1 MKGVTYLLSN
11 EQFEKD
17 LNRLLSRKFP
27 SDVAAQIE
35 LTGFRD
41 IARAAGFRG
50 RVTRYQVV
58 DGTITDDPRAI
69 AHKKA
74 MDYLAKLAAKPK
86 TRQERVRAPAS
97 SQEATQKE
105 EIKAPLQPLA
115 QVPTSNP
122 EQKNGEKIP
131 AQDKKEAQEQPVVQA
146 TTKVPKA
153 PKSEPAAASNERR
166 GGRKPRALKREAKK
180 LKDTKGPKKAKP
192 KRLKKH

>member
-1 MKGVTYLLSN
+1 MLSN
-11 EQFEKD
+11 EQFEKE
-17 LNRLLSRKFP
+17 LKGLLSRKFP

-41 IARAAGFRG
+41 IAKAAGFRG

-58 DGTITDDPRAI
+58 SGRITDDPRAI

-74 MDYLAKLAAKPK
+74 MDRLARQTAKLK
-86 TRQERVRAPAS
+86 TRQERVIAPTS
-97 SQEATQKE
+97 SQESTQKE

-115 QVPTSNP
+115 QAPTSNP
-122 EQKNGEKIP
+122 EQKSGEKIP
-131 AQDKKEAQEQPVVQA
+131 AQAKEEAQEQPVVQA

-153 PKSEPAAASNERR
+153 PKSEPVAASNERR

>member
-1 MKGVTYLLSN
+1 MLSN
-11 EQFEKD
+11 EQFEKE
-17 LNRLLSRKFP
+17 LNGLLSRKFP

-41 IARAAGFRG
+41 IAKAAGFRG

-58 DGTITDDPRAI
+58 SGRITDDPRAI
-69 AHKKA
+69 AYKKA
-74 MDYLAKLAAKPK
+74 MDRLARQTAKPK

-97 SQEATQKE
+97 SQEDT
-105 EIKAPLQPLA
+105 LQPLA
-115 QVPTSNP
+115 QAPTSNP
-122 EQKNGEKIP
+122 EQKSGEKIP
-131 AQDKKEAQEQPVVQA
+131 AQAKEEAQEQPVVQA

-153 PKSEPAAASNERR
+153 PKSEPVAASNERR